1 MNATPLPFIFPYAVG
16 FWLAYVWAFYL
27 SEWSMIRASKTT
39 AAPTGD
45 VPQDSLRWL
54 MSLALVAQLVAF
66 AFAVAFWT
74 PAQFPAGGIEP
85 MFWLGI
91 VLLIAGSLLR
101 RHCFRML
108 GQSFTIDVRAS
119 ANQPVVERGAYAVVR
134 HPGYTAGIVMLVALG
149 LALGSYF
156 SLLILTTTA
165 LFVYLRRIAFEE
177 RALEAVLGEKYRIYA
192 AGRKRLIPY
201 VY

>member
-1 MNATPLPFIFPYAVG
+1 MSVTPLPFVFPYAVG

-27 SEWSMIRASKTT
+27 SEWSMIRASNTT

-54 MSLALVAQLVAF
+54 MSLALIAQLVAF
-66 AFAVAFWT
+66 AVAFWA
-74 PAQFPAGGIEP
+74 PAQFPASGIEP

-91 VLLIAGSLLR
+91 VSLLAGSMLR

-108 GQSFTIDVRAS
+108 GQNFTIDVRAS
-119 ANQPVVERGAYAVVR
+119 ANQPVVERGAYAVIR
-134 HPGYTAGIVMLVALG
+134 HPGYAAGIVMLVAVG
-149 LALGSYF
+149 LALGSYI
-156 SLLILTTTA
+156 SLLILTITA

-177 RALEAVLGEKYRIYA
+177 RALEATLGEKYRIYA
-192 AGRKRLIPY
+192 ASRKRLIPY

>member
-1 MNATPLPFIFPYAVG
+1 MSATPLPFVFPYAVG

-39 AAPTGD
+39 APPTSD

-54 MSLALVAQLVAF
+54 MSLALIAQLVAF
-66 AFAVAFWT
+66 AVAFWA
-74 PAQFPAGGIEP
+74 PAQFPASGIEP

-91 VLLIAGSLLR
+91 VLLIVGSMLR

-108 GQSFTIDVRAS
+108 GQNFTIDVRAS
-119 ANQPVVERGAYAVVR
+119 ANQPVVERGAYAVIR
-134 HPGYTAGIVMLVALG
+134 HPGYAAGIVMLVAVG
-149 LALGSYF
+149 LALGSYI
-156 SLLILTTTA
+156 SLLILTITA

-177 RALEAVLGEKYRIYA
+177 RALEATLGEKYRIYA
-192 AGRKRLIPY
+192 ASRKRLIPY

>member
-1 MNATPLPFIFPYAVG
+1 MSATPLPFVFPYAVG

-45 VPQDSLRWL
+45 VPQDSLHWL
-54 MSLALVAQLVAF
+54 MSLALIAQLVAF
-66 AFAVAFWT
+66 AVAFWA
-74 PAQFPAGGIEP
+74 PAQFPASGIEP

-91 VLLIAGSLLR
+91 VSLIAGSMLR

-108 GQSFTIDVRAS
+108 GQNFTIDVRAS
-119 ANQPVVERGAYAVVR
+119 ANQPVVERGAYAVIR
-134 HPGYTAGIVMLVALG
+134 HPGYAAGIVMLVAVG
-149 LALGSYF
+149 LALGSYI
-156 SLLILTTTA
+156 SLLILTITA

-177 RALEAVLGEKYRIYA
+177 RALEATLGEKYRIYA
-192 AGRKRLIPY
+192 ASRKRLIPY

>member
-1 MNATPLPFIFPYAVG
+1 MSATPLPFVFPYALG

-27 SEWSMIRASKTT
+27 SEWNMIRASKVT
-39 AAPTGD
+39 AAPTND

-66 AFAVAFWT
+66 AAAFWT
-74 PAQFPAGGIEP
+74 PAQFPAGSIEP
-85 MFWLGI
+85 MLWLGI
-91 VLLIAGSLLR
+91 VLLIAGSFLR

-108 GQSFTIDVRAS
+108 GQSFTIDVRAF
-119 ANQPVVERGAYAVVR
+119 ANQSVVERGAYALVR
-134 HPGYTAGIVMLVALG
+134 HPGYTAGIVMLVAVG
-149 LALGSYF
+149 LALGSYI
-156 SLLILTTTA
+156 SLLILITTA

-177 RALEAVLGEKYRIYA
+177 RALEATLGEKYRIYA
-192 AGRKRLIPY
+192 ASRKRLIPY

>member
-1 MNATPLPFIFPYAVG
+1 MSATPLPFVFPYAAG

-54 MSLALVAQLVAF
+54 MSLALIAQLV

-74 PAQFPAGGIEP
+74 PAQFPTGSIEP

-91 VLLIAGSLLR
+91 VLLIAGSMLR

-108 GQSFTIDVRAS
+108 GQNFTIDVRAS

-134 HPGYTAGIVMLVALG
+134 HPGYAAGIVMLVAVG
-149 LALGSYF
+149 LALGSYI
-156 SLLILTTTA
+156 SLLILTITA

-177 RALEAVLGEKYRIYA
+177 RALEATLGEKYRIYA
-192 AGRKRLIPY
+192 ASRKRLIPY

>member
-1 MNATPLPFIFPYAVG
+1 MSATPLPFVFPYAVG

-66 AFAVAFWT
+66 AVAFWT
-74 PAQFPAGGIEP
+74 PAQFPAGSIEP
-85 MFWLGI
+85 MLWLGI

-119 ANQPVVERGAYAVVR
+119 AKQPVVERGAYAVVR
-134 HPGYTAGIVMLVALG
+134 HPGYTAGIVILVAVG
-149 LALGSYF
+149 LALGSYI

-165 LFVYLRRIAFEE
+165 LFVYLRRITFEE
-177 RALEAVLGEKYRIYA
+177 RALEATLGEKYRIYA
-192 AGRKRLIPY
+192 ASRKRLIPY

>member
-1 MNATPLPFIFPYAVG
+1 
-16 FWLAYVWAFYL
+16 
-27 SEWSMIRASKTT
+27 MIRASKTT
-39 AAPTGD
+39 AAPTCD
-45 VPQDSLRWL
+45 VPQDSLHWL
-54 MSLALVAQLVAF
+54 MSLALGAQLL

-74 PAQFPAGGIEP
+74 PARFPAGSIEP

-91 VLLIAGSLLR
+91 VLLIACSLLR

-119 ANQPVVERGAYAVVR
+119 ANQPVVERGAYAVIR
-134 HPGYTAGIVMLVALG
+134 HPGYAAGIVMLIAVG
-149 LALGSYF
+149 LALGNYISVI
-156 SLLILTTTA
+156 ILTITA

-177 RALEAVLGEKYRIYA
+177 RALEAVLGEKYRMYA
-192 AGRKRLIPY
+192 SSRKRLIPY

>member
-1 MNATPLPFIFPYAVG
+1 MSATPLPFVFPYAVG

-39 AAPTGD
+39 APPTSD

-54 MSLALVAQLVAF
+54 MSLALIAQLVAF
-66 AFAVAFWT
+66 AVAFWA
-74 PAQFPAGGIEP
+74 PAQFPASGIEP

-91 VLLIAGSLLR
+91 VALIAGSMLR

-108 GQSFTIDVRAS
+108 GQNFTIDVRAS
-119 ANQPVVERGAYAVVR
+119 ANQPVVERGAYAVIR
-134 HPGYTAGIVMLVALG
+134 HPGYAAGIVMLVAVG
-149 LALGSYF
+149 LALGSYI
-156 SLLILTTTA
+156 SLLILTITA

-177 RALEAVLGEKYRIYA
+177 RALEATLGEKYRIYA
-192 AGRKRLIPY
+192 ASRKRLIPY